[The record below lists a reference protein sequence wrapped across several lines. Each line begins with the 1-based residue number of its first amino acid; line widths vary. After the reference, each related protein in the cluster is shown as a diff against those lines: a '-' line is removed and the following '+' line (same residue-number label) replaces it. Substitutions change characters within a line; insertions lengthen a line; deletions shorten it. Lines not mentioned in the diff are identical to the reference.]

1 MIVRQFLQWVRQA
14 PARERAEATSA
25 LARAYLYSDLSAD
38 DLAAAEGA
46 MIMLLDDP
54 SPLVRRA
61 LAQVFDDLGIEWRYE
76 PRTFPLEWRDGVLVE
91 ACTPD
96 FYLPELDM
104 YVECTVMKQR
114 LVHNAHGDLSLRIGV
129 GDQQPFFNE

>member
-1 MIVRQFLQWVRQA
+1 MEEPRFAHPV
-14 PARERAEATSA
+14 E
-25 LARAYLYSDLSAD
+25 
-38 DLAAAEGA
+38 
-46 MIMLLDDP
+46 
-54 SPLVRRA
+54 RA
-61 LAQVFDDLGIEWRYE
+61 LAEVFDKLGIEWRYE

-114 LVHNAHGDLSLRIGV
+114 LVHKKNRKYRKLRQRFGVVVEIMYRRDFIRLGRSHGLPELERAARRGTPEQ
-129 GDQQPFFNE
+129 GGQAEA